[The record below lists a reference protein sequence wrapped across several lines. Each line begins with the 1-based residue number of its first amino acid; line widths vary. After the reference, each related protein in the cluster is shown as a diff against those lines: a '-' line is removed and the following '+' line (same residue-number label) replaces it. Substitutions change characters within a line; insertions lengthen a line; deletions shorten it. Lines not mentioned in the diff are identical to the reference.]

1 MRRGEKRMSG
11 ADWLVIVAFGL
22 AAFFHLRGF
31 GPAETKAQVEV
42 LAEEDLSL
50 SSSPVIG
57 SERKE
62 KLLLFILDFRD
73 FSCMLCLES
82 FLELH
87 RRLSLRMRKGN
98 VWGVLTFP
106 EDEEKAA
113 SMVRIAEKKLRG
125 FVRSHQIHFPV
136 LVDRYHVFGRMAKSG
151 SGLILIDEI
160 GQEISRFDFPLDSG
174 QMQKIMEVFG
184 E

>member
-1 MRRGEKRMSG
+1 MLEGERRLSG
-11 ADWLVIVAFGL
+11 MEWLIILVFGL

-57 SERKE
+57 LERKG

-87 RRLSLRMRKGN
+87 QRLSLRMRQGD
-98 VWGVLTFP
+98 VWGVLTVP

-113 SMVRIAEKKLRG
+113 SMIRIAEKKLRG

-160 GQEISRFDFPLDSG
+160 GQEISRFDFPLNSG
-174 QMQKIMEVFG
+174 QMQKIIKIFRE
-184 E
+184 